1 MGAGRVWYEDEE
13 EDEGR
18 AGGEGGGVWTDWSVP
33 ALVWEGEGG
42 KGGGE
47 EEEEEEFSCLVSD
60 AFELIGEQNRR
71 RKGKRK
77 EERAEE
83 EEKGKGEK
91 EKKKEKEPSTTNT
104 TTTIAKHTPQHL
116 NTLFQT
122 IMTFLSSS
130 FSLFI
135 RHLTAP
141 DHILRWISK
150 MRSIISFETKKNFLR
165 SSFVMTSHSN
175 PIHIDRH
182 AALEAGNLF
191 I

>member
-1 MGAGRVWYEDEE
+1 MWYEDEE
-13 EDEGR
+13 EEEGR
-18 AGGEGGGVWTDWSVP
+18 GEGGGGVWTDWSVP
-33 ALVWEGEGG
+33 SVVWEGEKG
-42 KGGGE
+42 KHGAGE
-47 EEEEEEFSCLVSD
+47 SEEEFSGVVSD
-60 AFELIGEQNRR
+60 AFELIGEQNRT
-71 RKGKRK
+71 KRG
-77 EERAEE
+77 
-83 EEKGKGEK
+83 GKGEMEETEDK
-91 EKKKEKEPSTTNT
+91 GKEKEEIDSPTTPIT
-104 TTTIAKHTPQHL
+104 TLSKQHSPTHL

-182 AALEAGNLF
+182 AALEAGN
-191 I
+191 